1 MALSNDFVTPQV
13 GTATLNLQQLLRQGR
28 DFSELLIEVPIMDNN
43 GSSGGGVVQAPNS
56 DDGGL
61 LGQSVLAGKQGAGG
75 GGVNDSGQPTI
86 LSKGS
91 IVLRIIN
98 IGREPRNPTGG

>member
-1 MALSNDFVTPQV
+1 MTLSDDLVTPQV

-28 DFSELLIEVPIMDNN
+28 DFSELLIEVPIMDNS

-56 DDGGL
+56 DGGL

-98 IGREPRNPTGG
+98 IGREPRKPTGG

>member
-1 MALSNDFVTPQV
+1 MVAESKQSAPMHFQV

-28 DFSELLIEVPIMDNN
+28 DFSELLIEVPIMD
-43 GSSGGGVVQAPNS
+43 QQPPPLDA
-56 DDGGL
+56 L
-61 LGQSVLAGKQGAGG
+61 LGQSTLAGKQGGG
-75 GGVNDSGQPTI
+75 NDVPTV

-98 IGREPRNPTGG
+98 IGREPRNLAAGG